1 MGRPFLRP
9 RPATLRASSI
19 TASTKPPGRLQSAT
33 TGTKALWNFVQTEA
47 IVALEPER
55 PSAEEAQLCP
65 RPTAPKPLPAH
76 RIAVPTTGRLR
87 SPVTTHAPRP
97 DAAIWRAVSLGR
109 RSSPRNLRNFCL
121 RDAETSLS
129 PRARL
134 RAPVPCVLQT
144 ARLHAVPVA
153 WRVARPRRFV
163 CLHDCRPAAAGA
175 ASGPHALGTRRECGP
190 LRGAGRRPPP
200 RHGNCDALQTSVLL
214 VCLGLPKG

>member
-1 MGRPFLRP
+1 MLHPSQRPPSHLAVFNLP
-9 RPATLRASSI
+9 PQGPKLFGTLSKR
-19 TASTKPPGRLQSAT
+19 
-33 TGTKALWNFVQTEA
+33 
-47 IVALEPER
+47 R
-55 PSAEEAQLCP
+55 PSWPWSRSTPPQRKHSCA
-65 RPTAPKPLPAH
+65 RDPTAPEPLPAH
-76 RIAVPTTGRLR
+76 RTAVPTTGRLR

-175 ASGPHALGTRRECGP
+175 ASRPHALGTRRECGS

-214 VCLGLPKG
+214 VCLGRPKG